1 MMTDVRKYGI
11 DIFVGTGHK
20 VMSDTGIG
28 FFAAKT
34 LSIKSNAII
43 SPNPNASIP
52 AQLIT
57 LFIAIS

>member
-28 FFAAKT
+28 FFYAQKG
-34 LSIKSNAII
+34 LLKQM
-43 SPNPNASIP
+43 IP
-52 AQLIT
+52 ALCGG
-57 LFIAIS
+57 